1 MDENIK
7 HICNTI
13 GMNAMSRARMVE
25 YGICTIPDLLQIR
38 EIIKTEA
45 FNRLWTDVK
54 KNLLLTIK
62 WLENN
67 PNADIVRDFDDQA
80 FENIF
85 TEYGGIYWFD
95 I

>member
-1 MDENIK
+1 MDENMK
-7 HICNTI
+7 HICNVI
-13 GMNAMSRARMVE
+13 GMNAMFLDRMVE
-25 YGICTIPDLLQIR
+25 YGICTLSDLLQMR
-38 EIIKTEA
+38 EKIKTEA
-45 FNRLWTDVK
+45 FNRLRTDVK

-67 PNADIVRDFDDQA
+67 RNADIVRDFDDQA

-85 TEYGGIYWFD
+85 IVYGGIYWRD